1 MIRVGVAIE
10 DLRSKGNL
18 MVFDV
23 KELENILVCP
33 KSKSPL
39 VIDTE
44 HLFCT
49 DPECRLRFEIRDE
62 IPIMLSDE
70 ATELSLE
77 EWRVEMQKHGHSV
90 ETGTGEN

>member
-1 MIRVGVAIE
+1 
-10 DLRSKGNL
+10 
-18 MVFDV
+18 MVFDA
-23 KELENILVCP
+23 KDLEDILVCP

-77 EWRVEMQKHGHSV
+77 EWRVEMQKHGHPV